1 MFEVP
6 SICSTH
12 GDDPSVQVD
21 HPARPAPR
29 MKAPLSSDQA
39 ERVAPLLEALADLVR
54 LRLLSLVASHPGE
67 KRACTASMTP

>member
-39 ERVAPLLEALADLVR
+39 ERVAPLLRFPADPTR
-54 LRLLSLVASHPGE
+54 LQLLSRVTSLAAE
-67 KRACTASMTP
+67 KPACATLMTP